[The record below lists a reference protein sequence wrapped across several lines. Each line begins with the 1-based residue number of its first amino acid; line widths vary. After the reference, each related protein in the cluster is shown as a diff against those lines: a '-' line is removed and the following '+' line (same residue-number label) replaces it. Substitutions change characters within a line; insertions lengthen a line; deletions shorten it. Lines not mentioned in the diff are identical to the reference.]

1 MSHGH
6 TNQKN
11 GLHKNIKIT
20 KHKSIIKQSNPLA
33 MEVTPED
40 HLGRD
45 MTRITSGDDLDTMRV
60 TQKCNL
66 KMRNQTKITH
76 CDHPETM

>member
-11 GLHKNIKIT
+11 GLNNNIKIT
-20 KHKSIIKQSNPLA
+20 KHKSIIKQILKQSNPLA

-45 MTRITSGDDLDTMRV
+45 MTWTTHEDHPDTMKV
-60 TQKCNL
+60 T
-66 KMRNQTKITH
+66 
-76 CDHPETM
+76 